1 MFCYIFKEIGKFKK
15 IYIQFFSKKICVAPS
30 LIYFFL
36 LFTIFFEDITRENY
50 FNQNST
56 NVILALI
63 NIICFG
69 ISLFLS
75 YKFYL
80 EEKLEETSGEVDIV
94 DNSNVHNKEKIEIIQ
109 SNKNLNN
116 NGLNIPFDKNSE
128 RNIIDNE
135 VFHKKSYYIMSK
147 RNFPFMKIFFILLF
161 FWISD
166 ESEKFLGIIFIV
178 FLDLLEYLSDYFYM
192 EIKEISNRNKDIK
205 NYNEQNLLIHY
216 YIYYII
222 IQDMFL
228 VSNEITFA
236 TAKYSFG
243 FESDKL
249 QGIKAVNISKI
260 LTKIIADISKYRYN
274 FIILGFFMKK
284 EVKNNYKDKS
294 LFSLDFMA
302 RKIILGL
309 RIGLYIYYLFA
320 QILIYMKDE
329 LYSDLFVF
337 SLVNFSLYVLDYLFS
352 GIGFIIKR

>member
-1 MFCYIFKEIGKFKK
+1 
-15 IYIQFFSKKICVAPS
+15 
-30 LIYFFL
+30 
-36 LFTIFFEDITRENY
+36 
-50 FNQNST
+50 
-56 NVILALI
+56 
-63 NIICFG
+63 
-69 ISLFLS
+69 
-75 YKFYL
+75 
-80 EEKLEETSGEVDIV
+80 
-94 DNSNVHNKEKIEIIQ
+94 
-109 SNKNLNN
+109 
-116 NGLNIPFDKNSE
+116 
-128 RNIIDNE
+128 
-135 VFHKKSYYIMSK
+135 
-147 RNFPFMKIFFILLF
+147 MKIFFILLF

-178 FLDLLEYLSDYFYM
+178 FLDVLEYLSDYFYM

-274 FIILGFFMKK
+274 FIILGFFVKK

-320 QILIYMKDE
+320 QILINMKDE
-329 LYSDLFVF
+329 LYPDLFVF
-337 SLVNFSLYVLDYLFS
+337 SLVNFSLYLLDYLFS